1 VAKLANIFDMR
12 SHFFFFFGSEKKVA
26 TIVHLWPEQNVRK
39 LDQKVDE
46 TKLKLH
52 YSNLQKKMADA
63 FGIEELHIHFGFH
76 SSKGSKHILL
86 IFSYLWRNIC
96 IVYIV
101 ESLYQLQF
109 SNTLRANKSLTHI
122 QIKGSVS
129 MTDVK

>member
-1 VAKLANIFDMR
+1 
-12 SHFFFFFGSEKKVA
+12 
-26 TIVHLWPEQNVRK
+26 
-39 LDQKVDE
+39 
-46 TKLKLH
+46 
-52 YSNLQKKMADA
+52 MADA